1 MKQQENVPPKT
12 SAGVAAS
19 APVREHDKQDA
30 DQERRE
36 GRSTG
41 SVITVSQKSGG
52 GGLLQAVVLGD
63 SGFMVLSRDSSGGWG
78 VRQSIDEERIEEQ
91 QHYFN
96 NPFQLGTLGGGE
108 VNTPADALRLSLP
121 LSRGDLVLLATDGL
135 FDTLFEQDIEHI
147 VDERLGEADH
157 SQQEPQAVAGL
168 LNDTATALVD
178 AAQVRSNPR
187 SLSCRDALRKSS

>member
-1 MKQQENVPPKT
+1 M
-12 SAGVAAS
+12 
-19 APVREHDKQDA
+19 
-30 DQERRE
+30 E

-41 SVITVSQKSGG
+41 SVIAVSHEDGG

-108 VNTPADALRLSLP
+108 VNPPADALRLSLP

-147 VDERLGEADH
+147 VEERLGEADH
-157 SQQEPQAVAGL
+157 SQQEPKAVAGL

-178 AAQVRSNPR
+178 AAQVRPNPR
-187 SLSCRDALRKSS
+187 SLLPEMLCAKVLEKRVVGCRAAGG

>member
-1 MKQQENVPPKT
+1 M
-12 SAGVAAS
+12 
-19 APVREHDKQDA
+19 
-30 DQERRE
+30 E

-96 NPFQLGTLGGGE
+96 NPFQLGVLGGGE

-135 FDTLFEQDIEHI
+135 FDTLFEQDIEDI
-147 VDERLGEADH
+147 VDERLGDADH
-157 SQQEPQAVAGL
+157 SRQEPQAVAGL
-168 LNDTATALVD
+168 LSDTATALVD
-178 AAQVRSNPR
+178 AAQVRSNHR

>member
-1 MKQQENVPPKT
+1 M
-12 SAGVAAS
+12 
-19 APVREHDKQDA
+19 
-30 DQERRE
+30 E

-63 SGFMVLSRDSSGGWG
+63 SGFMVLSRDGGGGGWG

-135 FDTLFEQDIEHI
+135 FDTLFEQDIEDI
-147 VDERLGEADH
+147 VEERLGEADH
-157 SQQEPQAVAGL
+157 SQQEPEVVATL

-178 AAQVRSNPR
+178 AAQVRTNSR